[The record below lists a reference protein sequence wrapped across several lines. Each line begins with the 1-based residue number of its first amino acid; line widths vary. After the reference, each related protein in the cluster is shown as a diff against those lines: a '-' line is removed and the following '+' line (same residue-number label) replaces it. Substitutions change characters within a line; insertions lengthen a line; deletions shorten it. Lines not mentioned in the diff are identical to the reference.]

1 MKLQEK
7 CKPHWLYEMIM
18 KCLVKGVRQYHIFS
32 KKLPN
37 QNTVVFKYCFVIGF
51 VYEYQAIQSL
61 AGTGVIFQNN
71 LYIFKVLIILF
82 IKMFDMQYWK
92 WNNIHL
98 NLITIQ
104 WVIYNAC
111 NDICNDYN
119 IDLVADLNFMIYFKC
134 FCCWLLTNICML
146 RSSTRRNSR
155 PTFTDTQWSI
165 SFYNKLQ
172 PRQLCWW

>member
-18 KCLVKGVRQYHIFS
+18 KCLVKGLRQYHIFS

-37 QNTVVFKYCFVIGF
+37 QNTVVFKYCFVIEF

-82 IKMFDMQYWK
+82 IKMFDMQY
-92 WNNIHL
+92 
-98 NLITIQ
+98 
-104 WVIYNAC
+104 
-111 NDICNDYN
+111 
-119 IDLVADLNFMIYFKC
+119 
-134 FCCWLLTNICML
+134 
-146 RSSTRRNSR
+146 
-155 PTFTDTQWSI
+155 
-165 SFYNKLQ
+165 
-172 PRQLCWW
+172 